1 MDPGSK
7 NPDFLSGAL
16 NLDSRYLNFFFFLR
30 AELKKGSAKKQD
42 WKNGSVS
49 DGRKPP
55 RLGAFLS
62 LLSHFTAC
70 PCLEYRLPAQGAH
83 IRGLAAK
90 WAKLT
95 SCPTTLEEQEAKD
108 IGVLPRSARLHM
120 FLLVPPG
127 VWHPSGHGAWHGR
140 VGAGPGESEGRRE
153 EGAERGSGSGRGL
166 GREMSSRRPGWAG
179 WGPAWAS
186 SRRQGPHSPFRRA

>member
-1 MDPGSK
+1 MQK
-7 NPDFLSGAL
+7 
-16 NLDSRYLNFFFFLR
+16 
-30 AELKKGSAKKQD
+30 
-42 WKNGSVS
+42 WSVS

-55 RLGAFLS
+55 SLGPLLS

-70 PCLEYRLPAQGAH
+70 SWLEYRLPAQGAR
-83 IRGLAAK
+83 IRGLTAK
-90 WAKLT
+90 QAKLT
-95 SCPTTLEEQEAKD
+95 SCPTSLEEQGAKD

-120 FLLVPPG
+120 SLLVPPG
-127 VWHPSGHGAWHGR
+127 AWHPSGHGAWHGR

-166 GREMSSRRPGWAG
+166 GRGLGREMSSRRPGWAG

>member
-1 MDPGSK
+1 MQK
-7 NPDFLSGAL
+7 
-16 NLDSRYLNFFFFLR
+16 
-30 AELKKGSAKKQD
+30 
-42 WKNGSVS
+42 WSVS

-55 RLGAFLS
+55 SLGPLLS

-70 PCLEYRLPAQGAH
+70 SWLEYRLPAQGAR
-83 IRGLAAK
+83 IRGLTAK
-90 WAKLT
+90 QAKLT
-95 SCPTTLEEQEAKD
+95 SCPTSLEEQGAKD

-120 FLLVPPG
+120 SLLVPPG
-127 VWHPSGHGAWHGR
+127 AWHPSGHGAWHGR